1 MKGSISNDE
10 IYISY
15 PKAISYHGCDMQQ
28 VMRQAV
34 RVMLWRMCVIV
45 WQKYLLHRSIPTTKA

>member
-1 MKGSISNDE
+1 MKGFISNLE

-34 RVMLWRMCVIV
+34 RVMLWRTCFMRAKVST
-45 WQKYLLHRSIPTTKA
+45 QP

>member
-1 MKGSISNDE
+1 MKGFISNLE

-34 RVMLWRMCVIV
+34 RVMLWRVCFMRAKVST
-45 WQKYLLHRSIPTTKA
+45 QPEHS